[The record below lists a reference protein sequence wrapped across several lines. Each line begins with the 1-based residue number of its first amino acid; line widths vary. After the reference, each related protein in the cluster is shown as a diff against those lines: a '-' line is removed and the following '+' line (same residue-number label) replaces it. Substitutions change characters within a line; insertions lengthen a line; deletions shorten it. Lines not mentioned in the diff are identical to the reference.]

1 MSSNTDTNGYSY
13 TNGTAAKRPVRIAG
27 ASGGIYDRKRAIH
40 DLAKNEDVDFITGDW
55 MSEANMTLRG
65 SDKWGEKSQTI
76 LNRGYEPYFL
86 EQLEPAI
93 PYLAKNSIKLCV
105 NAGASDVEGLAMAV
119 RVLVKKAGVDL

>member
-1 MSSNTDTNGYSY
+1 
-13 TNGTAAKRPVRIAG
+13 
-27 ASGGIYDRKRAIH
+27 
-40 DLAKNEDVDFITGDW
+40 

-119 RVLVKKAGVDL
+119 RVLVKKAGVDLQVGYVDGDDVTETFFDLTRRVSRCLSSPFAHIVILGEGS